1 MAYNGLN
8 LENVKNQN
16 RSSILKLLNDH
27 GPMSRKD
34 ISARL
39 GLTPASVTT
48 LCAELLAQNILFEL
62 GEVQQDK
69 RAGRRKILLGINYT
83 YRYVLSISIELP
95 ATCIT
100 LCDLRGEH
108 GCTRRIPTDTAVPP
122 EIFLKQVAN
131 VGKALLW
138 ENSIGREQLLG
149 AGVSVPGPVERE
161 AGVSTHAYRIWS
173 EPVQVASLLAQAL
186 ECTVLL
192 ENNVKAFARAELT
205 YGLGRTQENLLLLKW
220 GPGVGSAIIA
230 QGRIYES
237 RMYKSAEIGHVR
249 VEKDGR
255 LCRCGR
261 HGCLE
266 TRVASHPIARHL
278 RQVCRPETAPLL
290 WAAVDGR
297 PEKITVHN
305 LAELV
310 SLDEPALWEA
320 LDADIELLADVVGGM
335 LTMLT
340 PDHLILYGDMFKL
353 PHFREKFLAACKRY
367 DPAYDE
373 DYIRVS
379 ELDEK
384 LEYIGPLAVVT
395 NELFYQG

>member
-1 MAYNGLN
+1 MAYSGLN

-108 GCTRRIPTDTAVPP
+108 GSTRRIPTDTTVPP

-138 ENSIGREQLLG
+138 
-149 AGVSVPGPVERE
+149 
-161 AGVSTHAYRIWS
+161 
-173 EPVQVASLLAQAL
+173 
-186 ECTVLL
+186 
-192 ENNVKAFARAELT
+192 
-205 YGLGRTQENLLLLKW
+205 
-220 GPGVGSAIIA
+220 
-230 QGRIYES
+230 
-237 RMYKSAEIGHVR
+237 
-249 VEKDGR
+249 
-255 LCRCGR
+255 
-261 HGCLE
+261 
-266 TRVASHPIARHL
+266 
-278 RQVCRPETAPLL
+278 
-290 WAAVDGR
+290 
-297 PEKITVHN
+297 
-305 LAELV
+305 
-310 SLDEPALWEA
+310 
-320 LDADIELLADVVGGM
+320 
-335 LTMLT
+335 
-340 PDHLILYGDMFKL
+340 
-353 PHFREKFLAACKRY
+353 
-367 DPAYDE
+367 
-373 DYIRVS
+373 
-379 ELDEK
+379 
-384 LEYIGPLAVVT
+384 
-395 NELFYQG
+395 

>member
-48 LCAELLAQNILFEL
+48 LCAELLAQNILVEL
-62 GEVQQDK
+62 GEVQQGN

-83 YRYVLSISIELP
+83 YRYVLSISIEMP
-95 ATCIT
+95 STCIT

-108 GCTRRIPTDTAVPP
+108 CSTRRIPTDIAAPP
-122 EIFLKQVAN
+122 ELFLKQVAN

-149 AGVSVPGPVERE
+149 AGVSVPGPVDRE
-161 AGVSTHAYRIWS
+161 KGVSTHAYRIWNQS
-173 EPVQVASLLAQAL
+173 VQVASLLAQAL
-186 ECTVLL
+186 ECTILL

-230 QGRIYES
+230 QGHIYDS
-237 RMYKSAEIGHVR
+237 GKYRSAEIGHVW
-249 VEKDGR
+249 VEKNGR

-261 HGCLE
+261 YGCLE

-278 RQVCRPETAPLL
+278 RQVCSPEKTPLL
-290 WAAVDGR
+290 WAAVDGH
-297 PEKITVHN
+297 PEKITVHDLEA
-305 LAELV
+305 LAA
-310 SLDEPALWEA
+310 LDEPAMWEA

-373 DYIRVS
+373 DYVRIS
-379 ELDEK
+379 ELDQRIA
-384 LEYIGPLAVVT
+384 YIGPLAVVT